1 MTLNKFGY
9 ASKTATNS
17 LNMDEN
23 DLLKRLEEE
32 CMVKGID
39 FDSFLTKAS
48 NSRRR

>member
-9 ASKTATNS
+9 STKTTGSGMN
-17 LNMDEN
+17 LDEV

-32 CMVKGID
+32 CMTKGID

-48 NSRRR
+48 NLRRR